1 MRSNGQIQLA
11 AEKTLHRDRKAL
23 MPASTSSPATQRG
36 FFMLS
41 TTCDTHHSHP

>member
-1 MRSNGQIQLA
+1 MRSDGQIQLA

-23 MPASTSSPATQRG
+23 MPANASSPATQRS

-41 TTCDTHHSHP
+41 TTCDQHHNHP